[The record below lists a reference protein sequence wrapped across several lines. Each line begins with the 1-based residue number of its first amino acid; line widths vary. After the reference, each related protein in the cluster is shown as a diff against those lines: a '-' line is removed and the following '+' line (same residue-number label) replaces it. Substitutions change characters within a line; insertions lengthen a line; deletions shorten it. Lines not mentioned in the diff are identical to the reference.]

1 MFVGNFYTPFYVD
14 ILFSGRYAPIFCFYC
29 EHFLFVYI
37 VKQKQKSSS
46 KFNANRILL
55 CGKVF
60 EILIIQK
67 PSHGSYEVPHKI
79 WAQSVQPF
87 WRLLDTNKQTDTQ
100 TSKVYLYINLA
111 CLCALICPR
120 AIRTFS
126 HTAVGYQDLSGYQ
139 DRLSEPSRSQ

>member
-1 MFVGNFYTPFYVD
+1 MGNFYTPFYVD

-37 VKQKQKSSS
+37 VTQKQKSSS

-67 PSHGSYEVPHKI
+67 PSQRSYEVPHKI

-87 WRLLDTNKQTDTQ
+87 WRLLDTNDRQTPRQ
-100 TSKVYLYINLA
+100 AKYIYKYRNNSLSNLYKSL
-111 CLCALICPR
+111 
-120 AIRTFS
+120 T
-126 HTAVGYQDLSGYQ
+126 
-139 DRLSEPSRSQ
+139 RSQLRFWASGTCFDSRI

>member
-1 MFVGNFYTPFYVD
+1 MGNFYTPFYVD

-87 WRLLDTNKQTDTQ
+87 WRLLDTNKQKDKQTDRQ
-100 TSKVYLYINLA
+100 AKFIYILENHW
-111 CLCALICPR
+111 
-120 AIRTFS
+120 FS
-126 HTAVGYQDLSGYQ
+126 EYFFVNIKTMKSYIFFLSIF
-139 DRLSEPSRSQ
+139 